1 MDQITKTVNQVLAFV
16 VGVGLICFTTFILLM
31 ASAQLNNSPVGDRL
45 AELAGETARTARTDS
60 LAYWGRVGSEVVV
73 GLGFG
78 SPIQAG
84 GGTVNTGSGS
94 TGNTGTGTGTG
105 TTTNPIVIPTAVV
118 RPTTPPPV
126 AGVRSTELSEA
137 ALLLWRGIDSSGQ
150 LLPLGVSLENV
161 QNQARL
167 ALERNSGDALA
178 RWLWG
183 RLQTCA
189 PAYNQM
195 VQADYRDVVN
205 APTIQAAS
213 RVVLQTC
220 NPRILEAYAR
230 DRWAALALWTASAS
244 LDETQAARVLAGL
257 SVVVGNKVEG
267 PARGDLPQDVYEVT
281 VQGVNEFKLAPITIR
296 LSVATLTQLLGEQ
309 WRAATTPTRVPG
321 EFLPTNLPEP
331 ALPTEADL
339 GVVAQP
345 PTPQGDAQPGADIQ
359 PTTTAN
365 PKVYEVKAG
374 DTLLKIARAHNITLD
389 QLLAANPGIN
399 PNVIM
404 PGQKINLP

>member
-84 GGTVNTGSGS
+84 GSTVNTG
-94 TGNTGTGTGTG
+94 TGTGTGTNTGTG
-105 TTTNPIVIPTAVV
+105 TTTNPIVIPTAAP

-126 AGVRSTELSEA
+126 AGVRSTDLSEA

-161 QNQARL
+161 QNQTRL
-167 ALERNSGDALA
+167 ALERNSGDAMA

-230 DRWAALALWTASAS
+230 DRWATLALWTASAP
-244 LDETQAARVLAGL
+244 LDEAQAARVLAGL
-257 SVVVGNKVEG
+257 AVVVGNKMEG
-267 PARGDLPQDVYEVT
+267 PARGDLPQDMYEVT

-309 WRAATTPTRVPG
+309 WRAATTPIRVPG

-345 PTPQGDAQPGADIQ
+345 PAPQADVQASADAPPAGG
-359 PTTTAN
+359 N
-365 PKVYEVKAG
+365 PKVYEVQAG
-374 DTLLKIARAHNITLD
+374 DTLMKIARANNLTLD

-399 PNVIM
+399 PNIII

>member
-84 GGTVNTGSGS
+84 GNTV
-94 TGNTGTGTGTG
+94 NTGTGTTTNPNTGTGG
-105 TTTNPIVIPTAVV
+105 TTTNPIVIPTAAP

-150 LLPLGVSLENV
+150 LLPLGVSLGNV
-161 QNQARL
+161 QNQTRL

-195 VQADYRDVVN
+195 VNADYREVVN

-230 DRWAALALWTASAS
+230 DRWATLALWTATAP

-257 SVVVGNKVEG
+257 SLVVGNKMDG
-267 PARGDLPQDVYEVT
+267 PARGDLPQDMYEVT
-281 VQGVNEFKLAPITIR
+281 VQGVNEFQLAPITFR
-296 LSVATLTQLLGEQ
+296 LSVAMLTQLLGEQ

-321 EFLPTNLPEP
+321 EFLPTTLPEP

-345 PTPQGDAQPGADIQ
+345 PTPQGDAQPDTSTQ
-359 PTTTAN
+359 PASN
-365 PKVYEVKAG
+365 PKMYEVQTG
-374 DTLLKIARAHNITLD
+374 DTLLKIARANNITLD

-399 PNVIM
+399 PNLIV